1 MKKLLSCLFAVML
14 LILAASCG
22 ASEPQNTGFDEELLR
37 ADAEATAD
45 ALLNGDYEAVCAKFD
60 DTMAGVLDA
69 ATLEQGW
76 LSAVSGLGSYMERA
90 AVSGAVADPY
100 YAVNVDEQFEKNG
113 VRIHIVYD
121 TDGKI
126 AGLQCTYVD
135 LSEPVTSDLYTE
147 TEVTVTG
154 DATMPLGATLT
165 LPTGVENPPVVI
177 LVHGSGASDRNE
189 NIYGN
194 KPFQDIAHG
203 LAEKGIATLRY
214 DKRHYTYPEN
224 AAALSVITMRDEV
237 LDDVAAAVKLMQE
250 DGRVDADH
258 IYVLGHSLGG
268 MLTPAIAAEHPDL
281 AGVISMAGSLRPLWE
296 IAYNQS
302 EEAIEAA
309 KASDLPEAQQTLLA
323 AQEKQI
329 ESDISTLR
337 GDFSSLSNDTVLM
350 GIPVGYW
357 KSLKEYDG
365 MNFIDQ
371 VSMPM
376 LILQGSADFQ
386 VYPDKDYTLWQQTIG
401 ERKNVT
407 FHLYDGL
414 NHLMM
419 PTQGKRDISEYQ
431 VIQNVS
437 PEVISD
443 IAAFVSQQG

>member
-1 MKKLLSCLFAVML
+1 
-14 LILAASCG
+14 
-22 ASEPQNTGFDEELLR
+22 
-37 ADAEATAD
+37 
-45 ALLNGDYEAVCAKFD
+45 
-60 DTMAGVLDA
+60 
-69 ATLEQGW
+69 
-76 LSAVSGLGSYMERA
+76 
-90 AVSGAVADPY
+90 
-100 YAVNVDEQFEKNG
+100 
-113 VRIHIVYD
+113 
-121 TDGKI
+121 
-126 AGLQCTYVD
+126 
-135 LSEPVTSDLYTE
+135 
-147 TEVTVTG
+147 
-154 DATMPLGATLT
+154 MPLGATLT

-224 AAALSVITMRDEV
+224 AAVLSVITMRDEV

-250 DGRVDADH
+250 DGRVDAGH

-329 ESDISTLR
+329 ESDIATLR
-337 GDFSSLSNDTVLM
+337 GDFSSLSDDTVLM

-365 MNFIDQ
+365 MSFIDQ
-371 VSMPM
+371 VTMPM

-431 VIQNVS
+431 VVQNVS